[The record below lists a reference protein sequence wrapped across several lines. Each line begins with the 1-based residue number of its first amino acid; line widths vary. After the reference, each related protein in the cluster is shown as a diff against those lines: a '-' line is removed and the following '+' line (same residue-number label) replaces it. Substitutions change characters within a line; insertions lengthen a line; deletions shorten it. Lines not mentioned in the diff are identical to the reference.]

1 MPITKTANQF
11 LNSLI
16 TDCITYRLTEK
27 EAVKFIESRFKPIS
41 VQSYKHRKARLL
53 SEQSTQIWLNHF
65 TRIGFINSHKEQIET
80 IQKIQDD
87 SLRQFLIESFKN
99 QADRDEDKLSK
110 LKQDIRENTKLLSE
124 LNLGTPIISAIK
136 ARIEQTEKQKD
147 VISV

>member
-1 MPITKTANQF
+1 M
-11 LNSLI
+11 
-16 TDCITYRLTEK
+16 
-27 EAVKFIESRFKPIS
+27 
-41 VQSYKHRKARLL
+41 
-53 SEQSTQIWLNHF
+53 
-65 TRIGFINSHKEQIET
+65 
-80 IQKIQDD
+80 
-87 SLRQFLIESFKN
+87 IESFKN